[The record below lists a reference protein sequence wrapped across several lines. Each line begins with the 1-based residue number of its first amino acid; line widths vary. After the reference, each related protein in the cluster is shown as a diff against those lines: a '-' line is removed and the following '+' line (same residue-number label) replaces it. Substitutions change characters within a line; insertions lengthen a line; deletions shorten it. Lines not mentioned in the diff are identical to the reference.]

1 MNKEWIEH
9 RGGARP
15 VSNTQEVFVRFR
27 NGHETPEPN
36 SAGGYRWRHDNT
48 ESDIV
53 AYRLADFQYTREDAN
68 RLYLEA
74 EARIWKMKNYF
85 IRSVALNFILLASLA
100 ALWWIK

>member
-27 NGHETPEPN
+27 DGHETPEPS
-36 SAGGYRWRHDNT
+36 SAGAFDWTHMTHG
-48 ESDIV
+48 SDIV

-68 RLYLEA
+68 LLYLEA

-85 IRSVALNFILLASLA
+85 IRSVALNFILLASLV

>member
-15 VSNTQEVFVRFR
+15 VSNTQEVFVRCLD
-27 NGHETPEPN
+27 GSETHESCVADTFDWMQI
-36 SAGGYRWRHDNT
+36 GVGT
-48 ESDIV
+48 DIV

-85 IRSVALNFILLASLA
+85 IRSVALNFILLASLV